1 MTSTFDNELRL
12 NEQATGDNSGS
23 WGTVTNANLTL
34 IGEALGFGTQQVFP
48 QDQNADTTIADGAS
62 DPARAMYFRVT
73 SAGNLTATRQMTI
86 LPNTTSRLMFIENA
100 TSGSQSILVKCGSD
114 SAGDKV
120 TIPTGLTKAVYLTG
134 AGGSGTVVDAFAAL
148 SVVDLLVDDD
158 LTVIGDL
165 DVDGTANLDAVDI
178 DGAVQIDNTVSVGVN
193 DTGYD
198 VKFFG
203 DTASAFMLWDA
214 SADDL
219 ILGGAAGLSVNSAA
233 LVTGVLTT
241 TAATVFN
248 GGFVSNGAST
258 IAGTT
263 PTLTIGDAGAEDAK
277 IVFDGNAVN
286 FHIGNDDSA
295 DTLKIGTGT
304 ALGTTP
310 RLSISTGAVIVNEL
324 GVDVNTSI
332 RSNGNDNMI
341 FVDGGENTVT
351 IGSATSNA
359 SHPFLVEY
367 SATSKF
373 MLGGQSGGITNNIF
387 FNGSA
392 FESINNSV
400 GGAMIQIGTDQTFA
414 FRRGTA
420 ASTPTVSYSMYIDAS
435 GNVQIGGV
443 SPNSALT
450 VGTSDSTAVITPGGG
465 NTHVTLAGMG
475 SSGTVILGAGASNGS
490 VGAARMTIEVNGD
503 ATIEDGD
510 LVIGT
515 GGHGISFAAGAGA
528 GSGTSSD
535 NRLDEYEEG
544 TFTVGV
550 TGGTTVRTNATAV
563 YTRIGDLVT
572 FSYYSLSS
580 NLSNA
585 SGAMTITGLPFTAT
599 ALNSDDV
606 PCSVAN
612 NTFFGGSA
620 TVGQD
625 AFVGKNGTI
634 LYFMNVG
641 TTAQATLVN
650 GNGKFLGVSGSY
662 FAA

>member
-1 MTSTFDNELRL
+1 MAITFVNDLRL
-12 NEQATGDNSGS
+12 SEMGTGDNSGT
-23 WGTVTNANLTL
+23 WGNVTNTNLELIGQALGHGTRAIANASTDNITMSDGTLDDDRALYLKLTGGGQACTVTLLPATMSKVWIMENGTAAALTFTQGSGANVV
-34 IGEALGFGTQQVFP
+34 IP
-48 QDQNADTTIADGAS
+48 
-62 DPARAMYFRVT
+62 
-73 SAGNLTATRQMTI
+73 
-86 LPNTTSRLMFIENA
+86 
-100 TSGSQSILVKCGSD
+100 
-114 SAGDKV
+114 AGDTKV
-120 TIPTGLTKAVYLTG
+120 IACT
-134 AGGSGTVVDAFAAL
+134 GGSGTAQIVYDVFTDLNLAGTTVV
-148 SVVDLLVDDD
+148 DD
-158 LTVIGDL
+158 LTVSD
-165 DVDGTANLDAVDI
+165 TALVTGVLTTTA
-178 DGAVQIDNTVSVGVN
+178 ATVSNGGGQFNGAINVGVD

-373 MLGGQSGGITNNIF
+373 MLGGTSGGITNNIF